1 MTAATLPNIHA
12 GEVFGSPNRNGDIV
26 TARRTFGPAR
36 LDPEAYGKGRFLF
49 ADAKLYSLGG
59 KQAPYFSVT
68 GAYGTTR
75 KLRNGWEGG
84 DCCHEVIAEHFPE
97 LAPVIK
103 VHLAGADGAPMH
115 ALEIARYWAGLS
127 KYQDR
132 DDEKLA
138 RHLRVDI
145 SELPDLDV
153 STADIIAHATEHVMA
168 DLYAVRR
175 ILQGTL
181 LDEFCATL
189 SDRWQADADAALA
202 VLRAGVSA

>member
-1 MTAATLPNIHA
+1 MTAATLPNITA
-12 GEVFGSPNRNGDIV
+12 DEVFPDAYVAFEGHRV
-26 TARRTFGPAR
+26 FGPAR
-36 LDPEAYGKGRFLF
+36 LDPETHGKGRFLF

-59 KQAPYFSVT
+59 QAPYFIVIGAT
-68 GAYGTTR
+68 GMTR
-75 KLRNGWEGG
+75 QLHSGNWESAGCIH
-84 DCCHEVIAEHFPE
+84 DEILAAFPE

-115 ALEIARYWAGLS
+115 ALENARYWAGRS

-132 DDEKLA
+132 DDEKPA